1 MKYLPDTNIWIYYL
15 NPPASP
21 IKQKIFSL
29 SVSDIV
35 FCSVVKSEL
44 YFGAYNSDRKEAN
57 LATLV
62 ELFSQFKSLPFD
74 DQAADI
80 YGQIRADLTTK
91 GTLIDPND
99 LMIASTALAY
109 DVTLVTHNARE
120 FNRVKGLKIEDW
132 EV

>member
-1 MKYLPDTNIWIYYL
+1 MKYLPDTNIWIHYL

-21 IKQKIFSL
+21 IKRKIFSL
-29 SVSDIV
+29 SVSDIL

-44 YFGAYNSDRKEAN
+44 YFGAYNSGRKEAN
-57 LATLV
+57 LAILA
-62 ELFSQFKSLPFD
+62 ELFSQFKSIPFD

-91 GTLIDPND
+91 GTLIGPND

-109 DVTLVTHNARE
+109 DVTLVTHNVRE
-120 FNRVKGLKIEDW
+120 FSRVESLKIEDW

>member
-57 LATLV
+57 LDTLV

-91 GTLIDPND
+91 GMLIGPND

-109 DVTLVTHNARE
+109 DVTLVTHNVRE
-120 FNRVKGLKIEDW
+120 FNRVEGLKIEDW